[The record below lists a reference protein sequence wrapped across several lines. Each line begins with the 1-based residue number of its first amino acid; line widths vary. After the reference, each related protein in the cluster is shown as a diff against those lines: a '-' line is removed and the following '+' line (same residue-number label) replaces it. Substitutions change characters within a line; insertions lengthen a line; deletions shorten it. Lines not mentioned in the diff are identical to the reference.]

1 MTTVLVTKDYIL
13 ADRLV
18 DYGGTVKELPKLHK
32 YKNKFV
38 VYTGERVLDSD
49 LWKTMIISGAEKYLI
64 EEKRAKVEGIFKDL
78 IEKEQTFDQ
87 IIIFTAKETHWLGLV
102 GGKFEAHALNKNT
115 VWTTGSGHGFARAA
129 WATGIAEKNIVPLV
143 GSIDTA
149 TSQSYDLFYRK
160 QLR

>member
-18 DYGGTVKELPKLHK
+18 DYGGTVKELPKIHK

-49 LWKTMIISGAEKYLI
+49 LWKTMIISAAEKYLI
-64 EEKRAKVEGIFKDL
+64 EEKRTKVEGIFKDL
-78 IEKEQTFDQ
+78 IEKERLFDQ
-87 IIIFTAKETHWLGLV
+87 VIIFTAKETFWLGLV
-102 GGKFEAHALNKNT
+102 ADKFEAHALNKNT
-115 VWTTGSGHGFARAA
+115 VWASGSGQGFARAA

-160 QLR
+160 HLR

>member
-18 DYGGTVKELPKLHK
+18 DYGGTVKEFPKLHK

-49 LWKTMIISGAEKYLI
+49 LWKTMIISAAEKYLI
-64 EEKRAKVEGIFKDL
+64 EEKRTKVEGIFKDL
-78 IEKEQTFDQ
+78 IEKERLFDQ
-87 IIIFTAKETHWLGLV
+87 VIIFTAKETFWLGLV
-102 GGKFEAHALNKNT
+102 ADKFEAHTLNKNT
-115 VWTTGSGHGFARAA
+115 VWTTGSGQGFARAA

-149 TSQSYDLFYRK
+149 SSQSYDLFYRK
-160 QLR
+160 HLR

>member
-49 LWKTMIISGAEKYLI
+49 LWKTMIMSAAEKYLI
-64 EEKRAKVEGIFKDL
+64 EEKRTKVEGIFKDL
-78 IEKEQTFDQ
+78 IEKERLFDQ
-87 IIIFTAKETHWLGLV
+87 VIIFTAKETFWLGLV
-102 GGKFEAHALNKNT
+102 ADKFEAHTLNKNT
-115 VWTTGSGHGFARAA
+115 VWASGSGQGFARAA
-129 WATGIAEKNIVPLV
+129 WASGIAEKNIVPLV

-160 QLR
+160 HLR